1 MTARDVLTVTE
12 LTRQIKDC
20 LEGNFPAVAVLGEI
34 SNLTRAGSGH
44 VYLTL
49 KDENSQIRGVLWRS
63 RAQRLRF
70 ELKDGLQV
78 VAIGAVE
85 VYGPRG
91 TYQIVCDQMLPQG
104 MGPLELAFRQLQEK
118 LRAEGLFDAERK
130 RPLPHY
136 PRRIAVVTSPTGA
149 AVRDII
155 QIITR
160 RWSAVDVLVVPVPVQ
175 GDTAAPKIAAAI
187 RALPE
192 IGDIDVAI
200 VGRGGGSLEDL
211 WAFNEEVVARAIA
224 DSPIPIVSAVG
235 HEIDVSIADFVAD
248 RRAHTPSEAAELV
261 VPDRREFGMA
271 LDEVERRM
279 VAHLRK
285 RLAHAKQMFRAVS
298 ERRVLQ
304 QPLSRIHQLAEQL
317 DDLESQLVRGMRNV
331 HRDASSQLEMLSANL
346 DALSP
351 LKVLS
356 RGYSITTDAKSG
368 HVVRRADEVSEG
380 DEIVTR
386 LESGRV
392 TSRVESVAT
401 EE

>member
-1 MTARDVLTVTE
+1 TVSE

-20 LEGNFPAVAVLGEI
+20 LEGNFPRVAVLCEI

-49 KDENSQIRGVLWRS
+49 KDERSQIRGVLWRS

-70 ELKDGLQV
+70 DLNDGLQV

-118 LRAEGLFDAERK
+118 LRDEGLFDAERK

-175 GDTAAPKIAAAI
+175 GETAAPKIAAAI

-248 RRAHTPSEAAELV
+248 KRAHTPSEAAELV

-279 VAHLRK
+279 IAHLRR
-285 RLAHAKQMFRAVS
+285 RLAYAREMFESVAD
-298 ERRVLQ
+298 RRVLQ

-317 DDLESQLVRGMRNV
+317 DDLEAQLIRGMRNV
-331 HRDASSQLEMLSANL
+331 HREASSQLAMLSSHL

-356 RGYSITTDAKSG
+356 RGYSITTQPESG
-368 HVVRRADEVSEG
+368 QVIRRADQVAEG
-380 DEIVTR
+380 DAIITR
-386 LESGRV
+386 LEQGRLI
-392 TSRVESVAT
+392 SRVESIAA